1 MPRVVGNP
9 FSTRHTRPGSLPPLD
24 AAGRLLDI
32 EGLLARALATR
43 GAAIVGR
50 HGSGKSNLLHHL
62 ALAAAAAG
70 GRVER
75 VRLRSWR
82 DVPRAWGAV
91 LRVGRGGIACIDSW
105 ECAGPVDRIVLVVL
119 ARAAGVCLV
128 VTAHRPTVLLPTLV
142 RCKTTSSLLEA
153 LVARLVAPPRWGAV
167 PIDAADVDAA
177 FAGHDGDLREALYEL
192 YDRFESRRSGAL
204 RPQWTDGGDDHD
216 DRGGGRSGIHESAA
230 GFSYAGAPERN
241 LG

>member
-1 MPRVVGNP
+1 MPRGVGNP
-9 FSTRHTRPGSLPPLD
+9 FSTRHTRPGCLPPLD
-24 AAGRLLDI
+24 AMGRPLDL
-32 EGLLARALATR
+32 EGLLARAVATR

-62 ALAAAAAG
+62 ALAAAARG
-70 GRVER
+70 NVEQ

-82 DVPRAWGAV
+82 DALLAWGAV
-91 LRVGRGGIACIDSW
+91 LRVGRGGIACVDSW
-105 ECAGPVDRIVLVVL
+105 ECAGPVERIVLVVL
-119 ARAAGVCLV
+119 ARAAGVFLL

-142 RCKTTSSLLEA
+142 RCETTPSLLA
-153 LVARLVAPPRWGAV
+153 AIVVQLVDPPQWGAV
-167 PIDAADVDAA
+167 PIDAADIEAA
-177 FAGHDGDLREALYEL
+177 CAGHDGDLREALYEL
-192 YDRFESRRSGAL
+192 YDRFESRRSGAVHP
-204 RPQWTDGGDDHD
+204 RWTDGGDDHD